1 MVDYEDILLTAKKAA
16 FEAGKLIMSENPSTV
31 TAKSPCDYV
40 TDVDLM
46 CQDKIKTIIKSTYPE
61 HKFLAEEDGNVFT
74 EEDDM
79 WIIDPIDGTTNF
91 IHGLKHSAV
100 SIAFYSDNEVK
111 AGVIYDPYINELF
124 TSVKGKGAFLNG
136 DKISVSSETDMR
148 KSLIATGMPF
158 RRHEKIPVYFE
169 CLSEVLRNS
178 SGIRRMGCAS
188 LDLAYVASGRFE
200 GFFEGWLSPWD
211 IAAGIL
217 IIEEAGG
224 TVSDFQGK
232 KNYFSHGC
240 IIASAPGIENV
251 FSQIVVNILKD
262 EQ

>member
-1 MVDYEDILLTAKKAA
+1 MVNCNDILLTAEFAA
-16 FEAGKLIMSENPSTV
+16 VEAGKLFLSGRPAQIIT
-31 TAKSPCDYV
+31 KSPSDYV
-40 TDVDLM
+40 TDVDIN
-46 CQDKIKTIIKSTYPE
+46 CQNLIKDTIRSKYPG
-61 HKFLAEEDGNVFT
+61 HKFLAEEDGCNF
-74 EEDDM
+74 EAKDDL

-100 SIAFYSDNEVK
+100 SIAFYSENEVK
-111 AGVIYDPYINELF
+111 AGVIHNPYTNETF
-124 TSVKGKGAFLNG
+124 TAIKGKGAFLNG
-136 DKISVSSETDMR
+136 RKISVSYESEM
-148 KSLIATGMPF
+148 KKGLIATGMPF
-158 RRHEKIPVYFE
+158 RKHEKIPKYFQ
-169 CLSEVLRNS
+169 CLGEVLRNS

-188 LDLAYVASGRFE
+188 LDIAYTACGRFE

-232 KNYFSHGC
+232 KDYFQHGC
-240 IIASAPGIENV
+240 IIAA
-251 FSQIVVNILKD
+251 SQKIYPRFFEIINNALKD